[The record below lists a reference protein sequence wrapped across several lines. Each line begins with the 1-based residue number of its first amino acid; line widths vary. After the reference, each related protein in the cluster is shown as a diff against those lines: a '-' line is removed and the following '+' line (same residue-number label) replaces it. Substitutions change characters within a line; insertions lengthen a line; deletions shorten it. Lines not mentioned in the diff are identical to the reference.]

1 MRADTGGTRG
11 ARAVGGFFL
20 FTAGIHLGLVAA
32 DTEVYRPF
40 ADAALFGF
48 VRDGWDSVFM
58 AHPTV
63 FGLLLMAGELT
74 LGLLLLAGGRAAR
87 AGWVGVIT
95 FHLLLMLFGFGIWLW
110 SVPAIAVLVDLQRR
124 DARGIPREVAPPG

>member
-1 MRADTGGTRG
+1 MRAENGGPRG
-11 ARAVGGFFL
+11 AQVVGSFFL
-20 FTAGIHLGLVAA
+20 FTGGIHLGLVAA

-48 VRDGWDSVFM
+48 VRAGWESVFM
-58 AHPTV
+58 AHPTI

-74 LGLLLLAGGRAAR
+74 LGVLLLVGGRAAR
-87 AGWVGVIT
+87 AGWAGVIA

-110 SVPAIAVLVDLQRR
+110 CIPAIAGLVLLQRR
-124 DARGIPREVAPPG
+124 DARRDVQPLR